1 MALGH
6 ASVTSKQVFV
16 WFVTVICGAYHLGSV
31 TGCGA
36 AYEHAIDY
44 FCLAKFRLDML
55 ALDQRRWCSW
65 EDTIEL
71 YGELTNCTYIVALK
85 MDCFWPNKQVDI
97 FFIHVHQLYFQNC
110 SPSGRMLQDPPNWIL
125 GPFILVP
132 VLVTLLMTAL
142 VVWRGKRSG
151 GIL

>member
-1 MALGH
+1 MELSC
-6 ASVTSKQVFV
+6 ASVTSKHMFV
-16 WFVTVICGAYHLGSV
+16 WFMTFIGGAYLLGSV

-44 FCLAKFRLDML
+44 FCLAKFRLDMQ

-71 YGELTNCTYIVALK
+71 YWELTNCTYIVALK
-85 MDCFWPNKQVDI
+85 MDCFWPNRQVDL
-97 FFIHVHQLYFQNC
+97 FFIQVHQLYFQNC
-110 SPSGRMLQDPPNWIL
+110 SPTGRLLQDPPNGIL
-125 GPFILVP
+125 GPFILIP

-142 VVWRGKRSG
+142 VVWRSKRSEG
-151 GIL
+151 MV